1 MTAPAT
7 ITKQLRKQS
16 ESLGLALFR
25 TPVFVELDELIIDE
39 DPEPIREFAQ
49 RCRVAVGRCSA
60 CRGWNQRRFANLAK
74 LLRDPDADVVSAG
87 LVLRAE
93 LFSLLSQHPELT
105 DRI

>member
-1 MTAPAT
+1 MTSPAT
-7 ITKQLRKQS
+7 ITKQLHKQS

-25 TPVFVELDELIIDE
+25 TPIFRELDELIIDE

-60 CRGWNQRRFANLAK
+60 CRDWNQRRLANLAK
-74 LLRDPDADVVSAG
+74 QLRDPDADVVSAG

-93 LFSLLSQHPELT
+93 LFSLLCQHPQIQ